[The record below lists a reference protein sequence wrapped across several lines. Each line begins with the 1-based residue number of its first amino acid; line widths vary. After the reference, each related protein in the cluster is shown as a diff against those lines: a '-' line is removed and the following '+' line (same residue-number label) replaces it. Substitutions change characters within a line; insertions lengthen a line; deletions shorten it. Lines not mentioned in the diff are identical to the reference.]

1 MALETTTV
9 ITGLNETNPTTGD
22 PLQQGDDHIRLIKAV
37 LKNCFPNVNAPL
49 TASMIPNVPTGGIA
63 AITLQAAIDELDS
76 EKANN
81 NGTGATGTWGISIS
95 GNAASATSL
104 SGTTTAAVP
113 SSALGSGTPSAGKI
127 LKGDRTWGDLPVAE
141 TLPPGVIAHFATN
154 TAPSGWLKANGALV
168 SRTTY
173 AALFAVIGTTFG
185 AGDGSTTFNIP
196 DLRGEFLRGLDDGRG
211 VDAGRANGSSQSSQ
225 NLSHNHGGLDG
236 AAGGHSHAISS
247 SIATAST
254 GVNTNNKEASIT
266 GSNGLTPNT
275 DAVAAH
281 QHSISSDGGAEA
293 RPRNVALLVCIKY

>member
-9 ITGLNETNPTTGD
+9 ITGLNETYPTTGD

-49 TASMIPNVPTGGIA
+49 TASMIPNVPAGGLA
-63 AITLQAAIDELDS
+63 ATTLQAAIDELDS
-76 EKANN
+76 EKANK

-95 GNAASATSL
+95 GNADSATSL

-141 TLPPGVIAHFATN
+141 ILPPGVIAHFATN

-196 DLRGEFLRGLDDGRG
+196 DLRGEFLRCLDDGRG
-211 VDAGRANGSSQSSQ
+211 IDAARGIGTAQSSQ
-225 NLSHNHGGLDG
+225 NLSHNHGGLNG
-236 AAGGHSHAISS
+236 AAGGHSHTIPSGA
-247 SIATAST
+247 ATST
-254 GVNTNNKEASIT
+254 GGGSVGNKEANQT
-266 GSNGLTPNT
+266 GTDGATLYT
-275 DAVAAH
+275 DAVSAH

-293 RPRNVALLVCIKY
+293 RPRNIALLACIKY